1 MAKTVI
7 LLWLRGAMAECSDL
21 PGRVHS
27 AAMIEPKAG
36 ISLNSWIRCQIDA
49 TGDNDAGGPVGRG
62 TLFDFNDNV
71 T

>member
-1 MAKTVI
+1 MAG
-7 LLWLRGAMAECSDL
+7 LCSNL
-21 PGRVHS
+21 PGSVQS
-27 AAMIEPKAG
+27 AAMIEPKRG
-36 ISLNSWIRCQIDA
+36 DFCEFVDRRCQIDA